1 MIVSGKKK
9 QKEKPEKRKK
19 NKKGLLY
26 RPPGRG
32 LSRLSR

>member
-19 NKKGLLY
+19 NKKGLLACP
-26 RPPGRG
+26 RDGACQG
-32 LSRLSR
+32 